1 MPLYS
6 MLEINNQNIRGAAK
20 LFFQNRNLL
29 VFLICKN
36 ISRHQYTL
44 QENKSSTSP
53 SIAPPLQVGMTQL
66 FILEILDMINLIESM
81 KGRGFETAKCAPKC
95 CEVLSTAVH

>member
-20 LFFQNRNLL
+20 LFFQNRNLF
-29 VFLICKN
+29 VFLICTN

-53 SIAPPLQVGMTQL
+53 SISQVGMTQL

-95 CEVLSTAVH
+95 CEVLPTAVH

>member
-20 LFFQNRNLL
+20 LFFQKRNLFI
-29 VFLICKN
+29 FLICTN

-44 QENKSSTSP
+44 QENKSSTST
-53 SIAPPLQVGMTQL
+53 SIPLQVGMTQL